1 MPLTRGHGQPER
13 SPLSYVI
20 HHYFICLSSSSTE
33 HYIISFEAEL
43 TRASHAYFFLKG
55 IVKVSQV
62 RGDLD

>member
-1 MPLTRGHGQPER
+1 MPLTRGHCQPER

-33 HYIISFEAEL
+33 YIISIGAEL
-43 TRASHAYFFLKG
+43 ARASHAYFFLER
-55 IVKVSQV
+55 IVKVSKV